1 LKTTFDGHWSAD
13 VSILRRKHH
22 DDQPAETVREPSS
35 TPISDTEPRQRVC
48 VCGKVTRM
56 TARPTAGQPA
66 LAISISDETGTVTA
80 VWTGRREI
88 GGITLGRRI
97 AINGVAVLHGD
108 HLEFTNPGYT
118 LLPK

>member
-1 LKTTFDGHWSAD
+1 M
-13 VSILRRKHH
+13 SILRRKR
-22 DDQPAETVREPSS
+22 QEEEPAETAIQPVS
-35 TPISDTEPRQRVC
+35 TPICDTQPRQRVC

-66 LAISISDETGTVTA
+66 LAITISDDTGTVTA

-88 GGITLGRRI
+88 GGITLGRKI
-97 AINGVAVLHGD
+97 AINGVPVMHGD

>member
-1 LKTTFDGHWSAD
+1 MSL
-13 VSILRRKHH
+13 LRRKHH
-22 DDQPAETVREPSS
+22 DVTSVETVDPPTS
-35 TPISDTEPRQRVC
+35 TPIAQTQPRQAVC

-66 LAISISDETGTVTA
+66 LAISISDDTGTVTA

-88 GGITLGRRI
+88 GGVTLGRKI
-97 AINGVAVLHGD
+97 AISGVPVLHGD

-118 LLPK
+118 LLPR

>member
-1 LKTTFDGHWSAD
+1 M
-13 VSILRRKHH
+13 SILRRKHH
-22 DDQPAETVREPSS
+22 QEQAEPVAQLVA
-35 TPISDTEPRQRVC
+35 TPIGEAQPRQRVC

-56 TARPTAGQPA
+56 TARPTSGQPA
-66 LAISISDETGTVTA
+66 LAISVADDTGTVTA

-88 GGITLGRRI
+88 GGVTLGRRI
-97 AINGVAVLHGD
+97 AINGVPVTHGD